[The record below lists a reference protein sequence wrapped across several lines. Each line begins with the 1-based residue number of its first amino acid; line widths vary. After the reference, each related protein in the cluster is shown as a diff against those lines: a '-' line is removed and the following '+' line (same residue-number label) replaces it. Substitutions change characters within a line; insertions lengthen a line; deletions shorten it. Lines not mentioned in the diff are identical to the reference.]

1 MTNSLIPRGSKSKL
15 RIFKLV
21 HILKLKAEAPSKDAS
36 TSPKKILAKGK
47 KIRKKPIVHPR
58 FIVKSPKD
66 VEGRRRLVKGDTY
79 ERKKIVEKNRIA
91 DVNNGERW
99 LPVLKQVFY

>member
-1 MTNSLIPRGSKSKL
+1 MTNSPISRDSKSKL
-15 RIFKLV
+15 RVFELV
-21 HILKLKAEAPSKDAS
+21 HILKLKAEAPSKDVS

-58 FIVKSPKD
+58 LIVKSPKD

-79 ERKKIVEKNRIA
+79 ERKKIVEKNRIT
-91 DVNNGERW
+91 DVNNKERR
-99 LPVLKQVFY
+99 LPVLGQVFH